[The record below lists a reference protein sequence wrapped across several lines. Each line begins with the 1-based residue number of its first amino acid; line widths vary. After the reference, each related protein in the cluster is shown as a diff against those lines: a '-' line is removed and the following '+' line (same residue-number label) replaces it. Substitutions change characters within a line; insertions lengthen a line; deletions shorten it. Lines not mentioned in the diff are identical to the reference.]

1 MAADAAL
8 HNRVDAPTPGSS
20 PPVKHEPGGCHGAG
34 SIDFP
39 PPVGIQAQ
47 VHPTAGNATSVP
59 NSALRF
65 GTFEPT
71 TPYAQP
77 QGWPAPTQVHPSFPR
92 VPFPQVPPQMQA
104 QAQVP
109 GAPDVSLHAPFGG
122 GTGPPQV
129 HPTITSVDHPHAASA
144 PALLPVSDLSLC
156 LRCGLQQTMAGW
168 PSIISGPPVS
178 PTWPL

>member
-1 MAADAAL
+1 MAESAPL
-8 HNRVDAPTPGSS
+8 HLAPAHQLHMIHKPDGY
-20 PPVKHEPGGCHGAG
+20 HGAG

-77 QGWPAPTQVHPSFPR
+77 QGWPAPTQVHPFFPR

-109 GAPDVSLHAPFGG
+109 GAPDVPLRAPFGG
-122 GTGPPQV
+122 VPPQV
-129 HPTITSVDHPHAASA
+129 HARIRPARVWVSLAQRVCK
-144 PALLPVSDLSLC
+144 ALLPVSALPSC
-156 LRCGLQQTMAGW
+156 LRCGLQQIIAGW
-168 PSIISGPPVS
+168 PSIISGPPAS
-178 PTWPL
+178 PTWPLS